1 MSQKKVI
8 AVMTSY
14 YINNYGSILQAVA
27 TKEYLSDLGL
37 DVVFVNYI
45 RDNVRNRK
53 ITNPKWS
60 TNIIKKT
67 VYRLYRALDDRSKN
81 RVFSEYVKN
90 NLELTVPFNSRDELY
105 SNRINADIFCVGSD
119 QMWNSEYNGGVIGEN
134 FLDFA
139 PKEKKKISFST
150 SMGMTS
156 YDEAELK
163 RMKELLDDFSFIS
176 VREKSAVDILTKA
189 GLRNVHQILDPTLLI
204 SGERWKKIVKVN
216 SKYRNYV
223 LIYQL
228 NDNPDMQQFARKIA
242 EEKKLSIIQI
252 TYYMSQHWSG
262 IKSIYDPKID
272 EFVSLIAN
280 ADYVVTD
287 SFHGTA
293 FSINLH
299 RDFFSF
305 SPGKY
310 TDRIYSILSLVG
322 LEGRLVDCVNN
333 YAKQDTIDYDKV
345 EGVLSKCRKE
355 ASTLIKKGI
364 E

>member
-1 MSQKKVI
+1 MSKKKVI

-27 TKEYLSDLGL
+27 TKEYLSELDL
-37 DVVFVNYI
+37 DVVFVNYV

-53 ITNPKWS
+53 IINPKWS
-60 TNIIKKT
+60 TNIIKKF
-67 VYRLYRALDDRSKN
+67 VYKLYRALDDRSKN
-81 RVFSEYVKN
+81 KVFSKYVKC
-90 NLELTVPFNSRDELY
+90 NLALTPPFNSRDELY
-105 SNRINADIFCVGSD
+105 SSKINADIFCVGSD

-139 PKEKKKISFST
+139 PKDKKKISFST

-163 RMKELLDDFSFIS
+163 RMKVLLEGFSFIS

-189 GLRNVHQILDPTLLI
+189 GIRNVHQILDPTLLI
-204 SGERWKKIVKVN
+204 SGERWKKLIKLN
-216 SKYRNYV
+216 NKYRDYV

-242 EEKKLSIIQI
+242 EENSLSIIQI

-272 EFVSLIAN
+272 DFVSLIAN
-280 ADYVVTD
+280 ADYIVTD

-299 RDFFSF
+299 KEFFSF

-310 TDRIYSILSLVG
+310 ADRICSILSLVG
-322 LEGRLVDCVNN
+322 LESRLVDNAN
-333 YAKQDTIDYDKV
+333 SYAIQDSIDYGKV
-345 EGVLSKCRKE
+345 EEILSKCREE
-355 ASTLIKKGI
+355 AATLIKNGI

>member
-14 YINNYGSILQAVA
+14 YINNYGSILQALA

-37 DVVFVNYI
+37 DVVFINYI

-67 VYRLYRALDDRSKN
+67 VYKIYRVLDDKSKK
-81 RVFSEYVKN
+81 RVFLKYVNSTLK
-90 NLELTVPFNSRDELY
+90 LTDPFNSREELY
-105 SNRINADIFCVGSD
+105 NGRINADIFCVGSD

-134 FLDFA
+134 FLDYV
-139 PKEKKKISFST
+139 PKDKKKISFST

-156 YDEAELK
+156 YDEAELE
-163 RMKELLDDFSFIS
+163 RMKVLLDDFSFIS

-204 SGERWKKIVKVN
+204 SGERWKTIIKLK
-216 SKYRNYV
+216 SKYKNYV

-242 EEKKLSIIQI
+242 KEKNLSIIQI

-272 EFVSLIAN
+272 EFVSLIVN
-280 ADYVVTD
+280 ADYIVTD

-299 RDFFSF
+299 KEFFSF
-305 SPGKY
+305 SPGRY
-310 TDRIYSILSLVG
+310 VDRIHSILLLVG
-322 LEGRLVDCVNN
+322 LERRLVGNVNN
-333 YAKQDTIDYDKV
+333 YAIQDTINYGKV
-345 EGVLSKCRKE
+345 EGILSKCREE
-355 ASTLIKKGI
+355 AATLIKNGI
-364 E
+364 A